1 MRKITS
7 VLGPSTLSVAF
18 WVLTVIGLVL
28 CVALAFRL
36 ARWEAPLGAV
46 EPPANLT
53 EGGGAAPAQP
63 RLPSSAYQALAEN
76 PVFGPPP
83 PKPTGT
89 PGSQLRVDACVVGTI
104 IQGSRSLAIVEMGPS
119 GQKLL
124 RVGDAL
130 DGGRIVVITR
140 AGLVLRRS
148 GQDIDVPV
156 TPSRRGR
163 RAGASPVPAPVP
175 RAVAVAQAEVDDE
188 GGAESE
194 QEKADVDLEE
204 LDSFIATLKKNAG
217 ETTAHTAHDVG
228 GDPIG
233 LLLDKVPEGSML
245 RRIGLLPGDLVTE
258 VNTISVTSLDGLTSA
273 FDKVAEDVKRE
284 EECFIV
290 IEMVRE
296 QKHDAL
302 ILTIW

>member
-1 MRKITS
+1 VRQVISK
-7 VLGPSTLSVAF
+7 VAPRTLSVVF
-18 WVLTVIGLVL
+18 WVLTVVGLVF

-36 ARWEAPLGAV
+36 ARWRAPVGAV
-46 EPPANLT
+46 EPLANLT
-53 EGGGAAPAQP
+53 DGGGAAPARP
-63 RLPSSAYQALAEN
+63 RLPFNAYQAIAEN
-76 PVFGPPP
+76 PVFGPPAP
-83 PKPTGT
+83 APTGT
-89 PGSQLRVDACVVGTI
+89 SASELQVNACVVGTI
-104 IQGSRSLAIVEMGPS
+104 VQGARALAIVEMGPS
-119 GQKLL
+119 GQELL

-130 DGGRIVVITR
+130 DGGRIVEITR
-140 AGLVLRRS
+140 AGLVLRKS

-163 RAGASPVPAPVP
+163 RAGASPLPVPVP
-175 RAVAVAQAEVDDE
+175 RAVAVAQARVDDE

-204 LDSFIATLKKNAG
+204 LDSFMATLKKNAG
-217 ETTAHTAHDVG
+217 ETTAHTAHDVAG
-228 GDPIG
+228 EPIG
-233 LLLDKVPEGSML
+233 LLVDKIPEGSML
-245 RRIGLLPGDLVTE
+245 RRIGLLPGDLITE
-258 VNTISVTSLDGLTSA
+258 VNTIPVTSLDGLTSA
-273 FDKVAEDVKRE
+273 FDKVVEDVKRE